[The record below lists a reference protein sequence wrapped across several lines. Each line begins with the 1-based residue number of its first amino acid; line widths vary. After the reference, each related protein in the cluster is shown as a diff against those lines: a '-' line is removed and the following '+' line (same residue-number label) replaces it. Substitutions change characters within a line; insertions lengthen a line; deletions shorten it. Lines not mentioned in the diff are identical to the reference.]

1 MKQVLP
7 TVLVVDD
14 TNDNLVLIS
23 LAVQEMNCRVVTAVN
38 GEDALAV
45 ALLSLPDLILMDIA
59 MPVLDGIGATRR
71 IRLQEKL
78 RDVPVVILSAFD
90 SASFRQEAIDAG
102 VNGYF
107 TKPVDFDRLR
117 QFIDKLLSAQTG
129 GEPVEETAAGTTAA
143 AGAAAAPISPDT
155 GRLDPRFVLWR
166 MFCAENNVPVETLPS
181 ELNRELK
188 KEWGQLKKNKKRLFR
203 L

>member
-1 MKQVLP
+1 MQITGADALP
-7 TVLVVDD
+7 KVLVVDD

-45 ALLSLPDLILMDIA
+45 ALLAGPQLILMDIA
-59 MPVLDGIGATRR
+59 MPVLDGIEATRL
-71 IRLQEKL
+71 IRRQEKL
-78 RDVPVVILSAFD
+78 KDVPIVILSAFD
-90 SASFRQEAIDAG
+90 TDAFRQKAIEAG

-117 QFIDKLLSAQTG
+117 QFIQKLLSG
-129 GEPVEETAAGTTAA
+129 NPGNDAAV
-143 AGAAAAPISPDT
+143 GAISADT
-155 GRLDPRFVLWR
+155 GRLDPRFMLWR
-166 MFCAENNVPVETLPS
+166 LFCSENDIPVETLPS
-181 ELNRELK
+181 ELSRELK
-188 KEWGQLKKNKKRLFR
+188 KEWEKLKKNKKRLFK

>member
-1 MKQVLP
+1 MQITGAGEFPK
-7 TVLVVDD
+7 VLVVDD

-45 ALLSLPDLILMDIA
+45 ALLAEPHLILMDIA
-59 MPVLDGIGATRR
+59 MPVLDGIEATRL
-71 IRLQEKL
+71 IRQQEKL
-78 RDVPVVILSAFD
+78 KDVPIVILSAFETD
-90 SASFRQEAIDAG
+90 AFRQKAIEAG

-107 TKPVDFDRLR
+107 TKPVDFERLR
-117 QFIDKLLSAQTG
+117 QFIQKLLSGKPTG
-129 GEPVEETAAGTTAA
+129 EAAVGT
-143 AGAAAAPISPDT
+143 ISPDT
-155 GRLDPRFVLWR
+155 GRLDPRFMLWR
-166 MFCAENNVPVETLPS
+166 LFCSENDIPVETLPS

-188 KEWGQLKKNKKRLFR
+188 KEWGQLKTNKKRLFK

>member
-1 MKQVLP
+1 MQMTNSGDSPK
-7 TVLVVDD
+7 VLVVDD

-45 ALLSLPDLILMDIA
+45 ALLAEPQLILMDIA
-59 MPVLDGIGATRR
+59 MPKLDGIEATRL
-71 IRLQEKL
+71 IRQQEKL
-78 RDVPVVILSAFD
+78 KDVPVVILSAFD
-90 SASFRQEAIDAG
+90 TESFRQKAIEAG
-102 VNGYF
+102 VDGYF

-117 QFIDKLLSAQTG
+117 QFIQKLLSGKSG
-129 GEPVEETAAGTTAA
+129 GEVAVET
-143 AGAAAAPISPDT
+143 ISPDT
-155 GRLDPRFVLWR
+155 GRLDPRFMLWR
-166 MFCAENNVPVETLPS
+166 LFCSENDIPVETLPS

-188 KEWGQLKKNKKRLFR
+188 KEWGQLKTNKKRLFK

>member
-1 MKQVLP
+1 MMQMTGAGDFPK
-7 TVLVVDD
+7 VLVVDD

-45 ALLSLPDLILMDIA
+45 ALLAEPQLILMDIA
-59 MPVLDGIGATRR
+59 MPVLDGIEATRL
-71 IRLQEKL
+71 IRRQEKL
-78 RDVPVVILSAFD
+78 KDVPIVILSAFD
-90 SASFRQEAIDAG
+90 TDAFRQKAVEAG

-117 QFIDKLLSAQTG
+117 QFIQKLLSG
-129 GEPVEETAAGTTAA
+129 KPESEAAV
-143 AGAAAAPISPDT
+143 GAISPDT
-155 GRLDPRFVLWR
+155 GRLDPRFMLWR
-166 MFCAENNVPVETLPS
+166 LFCSENDIPVETLPS

-188 KEWGQLKKNKKRLFR
+188 KEWGLLKTNKKRLFK

>member
-1 MKQVLP
+1 MQSIKP
-7 TVLVVDD
+7 GDFPKVLVVDD

-45 ALLSLPDLILMDIA
+45 ALLAEPELILMDIA
-59 MPVLDGIGATRR
+59 MPVLDGLEATRL
-71 IRLQEKL
+71 IRQQEKL
-78 RDVPVVILSAFD
+78 KDVPIVILSAFD
-90 SASFRQEAIDAG
+90 TDAFRQKAIEAG

-117 QFIDKLLSAQTG
+117 QFIQKLLSGKPG
-129 GEPVEETAAGTTAA
+129 GEAAVGT
-143 AGAAAAPISPDT
+143 ISPDT
-155 GRLDPRFVLWR
+155 GRLDPRFMLWR
-166 MFCAENNVPVETLPS
+166 LFCSENDIPVETLPS

-188 KEWGQLKKNKKRLFR
+188 KEWGLLKTNKKRLFK

>member
-1 MKQVLP
+1 MQSIKP
-7 TVLVVDD
+7 GDFPKVLVVDD

-45 ALLSLPDLILMDIA
+45 ALLAEPELILMDIA
-59 MPVLDGIGATRR
+59 MPVLDGLEATRL
-71 IRLQEKL
+71 IRQQEKL
-78 RDVPVVILSAFD
+78 KDVPIVILSAFD
-90 SASFRQEAIDAG
+90 TDAFRQKAIEAG

-117 QFIDKLLSAQTG
+117 QFIQKLLSGKPG
-129 GEPVEETAAGTTAA
+129 GEATVGT
-143 AGAAAAPISPDT
+143 ISPDT
-155 GRLDPRFVLWR
+155 GRLDPRFMLWR
-166 MFCAENNVPVETLPS
+166 LFCSENDIPVETLPS

-188 KEWGQLKKNKKRLFR
+188 KEWGLLKTNKKRLFK

>member
-1 MKQVLP
+1 MQMTGAGELP
-7 TVLVVDD
+7 KVLVVDD

-45 ALLSLPDLILMDIA
+45 AVLAEPQLILMDIA
-59 MPVLDGIGATRR
+59 MPVLDGIEATRL
-71 IRLQEKL
+71 IRQQEKL
-78 RDVPVVILSAFD
+78 KDVPVVILSAFD
-90 SASFRQEAIDAG
+90 TDAFRQKAIEAG

-117 QFIDKLLSAQTG
+117 QFIQKLLSG
-129 GEPVEETAAGTTAA
+129 KPGNDAAV
-143 AGAAAAPISPDT
+143 GAISPDT
-155 GRLDPRFVLWR
+155 GRLDPRFMLWR
-166 MFCAENNVPVETLPS
+166 MFCSENDIPIETLPS
-181 ELNRELK
+181 ELDRELK
-188 KEWGQLKKNKKRLFR
+188 KAWKLLKTNKKRLFK

>member
-1 MKQVLP
+1 MQMTGAGEFPK
-7 TVLVVDD
+7 VLVVDD

-45 ALLSLPDLILMDIA
+45 ALLAEPQLILMDIA
-59 MPVLDGIGATRR
+59 MPVLDGIEATRL
-71 IRLQEKL
+71 IRQQEKL
-78 RDVPVVILSAFD
+78 KDVPIVLLSAFETD
-90 SASFRQEAIDAG
+90 AFRQKAIEAG

-107 TKPVDFDRLR
+107 TKPVDFERLR
-117 QFIDKLLSAQTG
+117 QFIQKLLSGKPTG
-129 GEPVEETAAGTTAA
+129 EAAVGT
-143 AGAAAAPISPDT
+143 ISPDT
-155 GRLDPRFVLWR
+155 GRLDPRFMLWR
-166 MFCAENNVPVETLPS
+166 LFCSENDIPVETLPS

-188 KEWGQLKKNKKRLFR
+188 KEWGQLKTNKKRLFK

>member
-1 MKQVLP
+1 MQMTGAGEFPK
-7 TVLVVDD
+7 VLVVDD

-45 ALLSLPDLILMDIA
+45 ALLAEPQLILMDIA
-59 MPVLDGIGATRR
+59 MPVLDGIEATRL
-71 IRLQEKL
+71 IRRQEKL
-78 RDVPVVILSAFD
+78 KDVPIVILSAFETD
-90 SASFRQEAIDAG
+90 AFRQKAIEAG

-107 TKPVDFDRLR
+107 TKPVDFERLR
-117 QFIDKLLSAQTG
+117 QFIQKLLSGKPTG
-129 GEPVEETAAGTTAA
+129 EAAVGT
-143 AGAAAAPISPDT
+143 ISPDT
-155 GRLDPRFVLWR
+155 GRLDPRFMLWR
-166 MFCAENNVPVETLPS
+166 LFCSENDIPVETLPS

-188 KEWGQLKKNKKRLFR
+188 KAWEQLKTNKKRLFK

>member
-1 MKQVLP
+1 MQSSNPKDLP
-7 TVLVVDD
+7 VVLVVDD

-45 ALLSLPDLILMDIA
+45 ALLAGPQLILMDIA
-59 MPVLDGIGATRR
+59 MPVLDGIGATRL
-71 IRLQEKL
+71 IRRQEKL
-78 RDVPVVILSAFD
+78 KDTPVVILSAFD
-90 SASFRQEAIDAG
+90 TESFRQQAIDAG

-117 QFIDKLLSAQTG
+117 QFIEKLLYGKPDSDA
-129 GEPVEETAAGTTAA
+129 
-143 AGAAAAPISPDT
+143 AAAAPTISPDT
-155 GRLDPRFVLWR
+155 GRLDPRFMLWR
-166 MFCAENNVPVETLPS
+166 LFCAENQVPVETLPS
-181 ELNRELK
+181 ELKRELK
-188 KEWGQLKKNKKRLFR
+188 KEWEHLKKNKKRLFK